1 MQNIAKYRNSVVA
14 ASAIVKQFGYRTLGQ
29 SIFVALCRDAPFAAV
44 VRTGTGLIGWGL
56 ARLTPRTHF

>member
-29 SIFVALCRDAPFAAV
+29 SILVALCRDAPFAAV
-44 VRTGTGLIGWGL
+44 VSVALCGV
-56 ARLTPRTHF
+56 H